1 MPRCLQVVSLY
12 LSTSFYLLMSTTSWY
27 MCMSM
32 FPVVYVV
39 LGGGGVVFA
48 HCKKKNDV
56 PSSDLYRGVS

>member
-39 LGGGGVVFA
+39 LGGGGGSI
-48 HCKKKNDV
+48 CTLQKKNDV